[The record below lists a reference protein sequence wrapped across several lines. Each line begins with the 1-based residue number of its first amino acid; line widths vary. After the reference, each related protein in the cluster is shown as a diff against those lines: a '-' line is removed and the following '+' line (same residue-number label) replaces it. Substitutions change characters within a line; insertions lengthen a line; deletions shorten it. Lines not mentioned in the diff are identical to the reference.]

1 MHGQKCL
8 FSMPALADTYL
19 ACKATSCILTSDHLE
34 KFTEELTTV
43 LINNN
48 KETISTVARQETQNL
63 PVKRVSMSPV
73 VAVAFS
79 KKAKVAQ

>member
-1 MHGQKCL
+1 
-8 FSMPALADTYL
+8 
-19 ACKATSCILTSDHLE
+19 LE

-48 KETISTVARQETQNL
+48 EETISTVARQETQNL